1 MRALLSVANR
11 DGIVALA
18 RDLLDLDVEVFA
30 TDGTREFLAGE
41 GVAVTS
47 VSDLTQGEPDVGGQ
61 VKTFH
66 HAVYAGIL
74 ARRDVPAQLEEL
86 RAQGIGLIDLVV
98 VNVKPFAPAIG
109 VKVIGLD
116 EAIEMID
123 VGGAALLGAA
133 ARNAAGV
140 ASVADPAHY
149 PVVTSEL
156 REFGTVTPETRAKL
170 AAEAF
175 STVAAYHAEI
185 AAYLNQVSGN
195 TFPRHLALVLEK
207 VDDLRYGE
215 NPHQRAAFYRETTH
229 RSGTLADAA
238 RIQGEMP
245 SFNNL
250 LDLDAAYRIAR
261 DYTSPT
267 VAIVKHT
274 DPVGLASH
282 DELVEAYRHALETDP
297 VAAFG
302 GIVGVNRELD
312 GATAREIAANSY
324 EAVVAPGFSQSA
336 IGILRGKPGLEL
348 LAIPPD
354 PTEGMR
360 DYGIASLD
368 FKRVAGG
375 LLVESLD
382 ELGLDRGRL
391 QVVTV
396 RRPTL
401 EELTDLLFAWRAV
414 RHVRSN
420 AIVLAR
426 NGATVGIG
434 AGQASRQVS
443 VEIARPPGRR
453 PGQARGH
460 GLGCL
465 LPVPRRHPGRGRR
478 GRDGDH
484 PAGRLDPRRDGD
496 RGRRPPSHG
505 DGLHRDD
512 GISGTDVALIRCRVP
527 EAPPMEQL
535 LALEMIRVTEAA
547 AIESAR
553 FMGRGDKDG
562 ADAAATEAMRRTMD
576 EIDFAGRI
584 VIGEGERDEAPMLYI
599 GERVGRTGATAT
611 TSRASTSRWT
621 RSRAR
626 TSSPTARPARS
637 PSLRR
642 PRRAA

>member
-30 TDGTREFLAGE
+30 TDGTREFLAAE

-86 RAQGIGLIDLVV
+86 RAQGIGLIDMVV

-109 VKVIGLD
+109 VKVVGLD

-238 RIQGEMP
+238 RIQGELP

-297 VAAFG
+297 VASFG

-354 PTEGMR
+354 PIEGMR

-391 QVVTV
+391 QVVTA

-443 VEIARPPGRR
+443 VEIAVRRAGDRAKLAVLASDAYFPFPDGIQAAAGAGVTAIIQPGGSIRDEMAIEVADSHHMAMVFTGRR
-453 PGQARGH
+453 H
-460 GLGCL
+460 F
-465 LPVPRRHPGRGRR
+465 RH
-478 GRDGDH
+478 
-484 PAGRLDPRRDGD
+484 
-496 RGRRPPSHG
+496 
-505 DGLHRDD
+505 
-512 GISGTDVALIRCRVP
+512 
-527 EAPPMEQL
+527 
-535 LALEMIRVTEAA
+535 
-547 AIESAR
+547 
-553 FMGRGDKDG
+553 
-562 ADAAATEAMRRTMD
+562 
-576 EIDFAGRI
+576 
-584 VIGEGERDEAPMLYI
+584 
-599 GERVGRTGATAT
+599 
-611 TSRASTSRWT
+611 
-621 RSRAR
+621 
-626 TSSPTARPARS
+626 
-637 PSLRR
+637 
-642 PRRAA
+642 

>member
-11 DGIVALA
+11 DGIAVLA
-18 RDLLDLDVEVFA
+18 RDLLALDIEVYA
-30 TDGTREFLAGE
+30 TEGTREHLAAE
-41 GVAVTS
+41 GVDVHSVTA
-47 VSDLTQGEPDVGGQ
+47 LTQGEPDVGGQ

-86 RAQGIGLIDLVV
+86 RAQGIGLIDIVV

-109 VKVIGLD
+109 VKLVGLD

-140 ASVADPAHY
+140 ASIADPSHY
-149 PVVTSEL
+149 PRVIAEL
-156 REFGTVTPETRAKL
+156 RELGIVSPETRAKL

-185 AAYLNQVSGN
+185 AAYLNQISGN

-229 RSGTLADAA
+229 RSGTLADAT
-238 RIQGEMP
+238 RLQGEMP

-261 DYTSPT
+261 DYTAPT

-274 DPVGLASH
+274 DPVGLASN

-324 EAVVAPGFSQSA
+324 EAVVAPGFSQA
-336 IGILRGKPGLEL
+336 AVGILRGKPGLEL

-382 ELGLDRGRL
+382 DLGLDRGRL
-391 QVVTV
+391 QVVTN

-401 EELTDLLFAWRAV
+401 EELTDMLFAWRAV

-420 AIVLAR
+420 AVVLAR

-443 VEIARPPGRR
+443 VEIAVRRAGDRAKLSVLASDAYFPFPDGIQAAASAGVTAIIQPGGSIRDEMAIEVADRHHLAMVFTGRR
-453 PGQARGH
+453 H
-460 GLGCL
+460 F
-465 LPVPRRHPGRGRR
+465 RH
-478 GRDGDH
+478 
-484 PAGRLDPRRDGD
+484 
-496 RGRRPPSHG
+496 
-505 DGLHRDD
+505 
-512 GISGTDVALIRCRVP
+512 
-527 EAPPMEQL
+527 
-535 LALEMIRVTEAA
+535 
-547 AIESAR
+547 
-553 FMGRGDKDG
+553 
-562 ADAAATEAMRRTMD
+562 
-576 EIDFAGRI
+576 
-584 VIGEGERDEAPMLYI
+584 
-599 GERVGRTGATAT
+599 
-611 TSRASTSRWT
+611 
-621 RSRAR
+621 
-626 TSSPTARPARS
+626 
-637 PSLRR
+637 
-642 PRRAA
+642 